1 MFNSNMFWFSFS
13 ALPFSFSLQTHTSPH
28 SQQSPL
34 ACGSNWKILPADIC
48 PQTTTEAHN
57 QCGHVHL
64 LGSPQALG
72 QCAMQQI
79 KLIHRDK
86 VNKGPDADKLRQ
98 LSSSPPVLGC
108 FLWVASGDIVHKT
121 VMRQTDS
128 ERAKDAASF
137 EGS

>member
-1 MFNSNMFWFSFS
+1 
-13 ALPFSFSLQTHTSPH
+13 
-28 SQQSPL
+28 
-34 ACGSNWKILPADIC
+34 
-48 PQTTTEAHN
+48 
-57 QCGHVHL
+57 
-64 LGSPQALG
+64 
-72 QCAMQQI
+72 MQQI

-121 VMRQTDS
+121 VMRKTDS

-137 EGS
+137 FRLLLQSTHLFVLEK